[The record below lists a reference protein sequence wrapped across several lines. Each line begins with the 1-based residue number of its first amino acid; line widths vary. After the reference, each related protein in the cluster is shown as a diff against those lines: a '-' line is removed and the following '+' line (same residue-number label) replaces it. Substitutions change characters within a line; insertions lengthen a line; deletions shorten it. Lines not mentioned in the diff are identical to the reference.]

1 MALQKRLSSKD
12 DVIVEIIPPVSE
24 EELKERHNNY
34 HLIPPKKFAFEYR
47 GHLHRPVTIRWKE
60 RTFEIQL
67 NHCINP
73 FCKSYFLPQKRYET
87 KGKPSRYKLGTPSN
101 GDWSVK
107 QIYCNTVP
115 DSTEVGMSLN
125 CKSLALSNWSI
136 ADEISR
142 LVRINTP
149 LDNKPQYIFHKE
161 ECPFQKN
168 DPFVHP
174 NTFYKQGL
182 SSTGSQRYQCK
193 SCKKKTSLTPKREES
208 ITYNQKRHDVLH
220 LFAKL
225 LLNKTPISRA
235 CDILDI
241 GKGTYYE
248 KLKFLYRRCLEFL
261 ERHETNKLS
270 KTKFSEIWLSTDQM
284 LYYLSN
290 ERKKGMGSKNF
301 DDLDELNFQTRIIIT
316 SDANSRY
323 VFRSDIAYDWD
334 INFSDIEEDTKF
346 FKSDHLNDLMK
357 RYARI
362 IKFKHFPQPP
372 TQNDTQSKSEYNSLL
387 RKVKQRE
394 KYKHG
399 LHVSPTYTAIAHF
412 WLIKHLLNVS
422 EWRFVTDQ
430 DKSLMSAIYRVF
442 GKEIRL
448 SDAHHFLCQ
457 TDKAKS
463 RTQSTREY
471 QQALA
476 DLQNWG
482 IEKGYEQESA
492 KQLAILQLE
501 ELFRTHKFHEVKHT
515 SKGSFNTYADNP
527 IEHPLASP
535 DRGYRW
541 IDCTTDLSSLEPL
554 NIAKLAVNVSDQ
566 STDAFIQLIR
576 RRLSPLERPI
586 HSAKADKKN
595 YMYSNSN
602 PEYAQM
608 AVTILRT
615 YYNFCFPIK
624 TKSGKKTPAQ
634 RLGITD
640 KQFDL
645 KDIIYLR

>member
-1 MALQKRLSSKD
+1 MAFQKRLSSKD

-24 EELKERHNNY
+24 EELNERHSNY
-34 HLIPPKKFAFEYR
+34 YALPPKKFAFKYR
-47 GHLHRPVTIRWKE
+47 SHLHRPVTIQWEGKSY
-60 RTFEIQL
+60 EIQF
-67 NHCINP
+67 NQCINP
-73 FCKSYFLPQKRYET
+73 FCKWFALPQKKYEA
-87 KGKPSRYKLGTPSN
+87 KGKPSHYQLDTPSN

-107 QIYCNTVP
+107 QIQCQAVP
-115 DSTEVGMSLN
+115 AATEKGISFN
-125 CKSLALSNWSI
+125 CKALALSNWSI

-149 LDNKPQYIFHKE
+149 QDNRPQYIFHKDD
-161 ECPFQKN
+161 CSFQLE
-168 DPFVHP
+168 DPFNQP
-174 NTFYKQGL
+174 NSFYKQGF
-182 SSTGSQRYQCK
+182 SSTGSQQYQCK

-220 LFAKL
+220 LFVKL

-235 CDILDI
+235 CEILGI
-241 GKGTYYE
+241 GRGTYYE
-248 KLKFLYRRCLEFL
+248 KLKFVYRRCIEFL

-270 KTKFSEIWLSTDQM
+270 KMEFKEIWLSTDQM

-301 DDLDELNFQTRIIIT
+301 DDLDELNFQTRIVIS
-316 SDANSRY
+316 SDVNSRY

-334 INFSDIEEDTKF
+334 INFSDIEEDTKLYN
-346 FKSDHLNDLMK
+346 SDHLNDFMK

-362 IKFKHFPQPP
+362 IKFKNFPQPP
-372 TQNDTQSKSEYNSLL
+372 TQNDTQTKAEYDYLL
-387 RKVKQRE
+387 RKIKQR
-394 KYKHG
+394 KNYKGG

-412 WLIKHLLNVS
+412 WLIKQLLNAS

-448 SDAHHFLCQ
+448 SDARHFLCQ
-457 TDKAKS
+457 TDKTKS
-463 RTQSTREY
+463 RTQSTKEY
-471 QQALA
+471 QQALE

-482 IEKGYEQESA
+482 IEKGYDQQGA
-492 KQLAILQLE
+492 TQLAILQLE
-501 ELFRTHKFHEVKHT
+501 ELFRTHRFHEVKNA
-515 SKGSFNTYADNP
+515 SEGSYNIYADNP

-541 IDCTTDLSSLEPL
+541 IDCTTDLSSLEPMD
-554 NIAKLAVNVSDQ
+554 IAKLAVNVSDQ
-566 STDAFIQLIR
+566 STDAFMQLIR

-615 YYNFCFPIK
+615 YYNFCFPLK
-624 TKSGKKTPAQ
+624 TKNGKKTPAQ